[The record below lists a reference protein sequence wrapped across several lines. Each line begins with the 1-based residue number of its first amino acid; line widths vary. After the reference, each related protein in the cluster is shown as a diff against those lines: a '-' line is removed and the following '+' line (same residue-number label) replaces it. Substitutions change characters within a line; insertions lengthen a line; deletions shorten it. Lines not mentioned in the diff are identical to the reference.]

1 MYFCFSIRDIVR
13 EELEPTLEGVDVDG
27 CWSMWDMCAMLEYV
41 SIITDLTIPVQKRD
55 VKRNE
60 RESATIGV
68 ATAVGIDNKSID

>member
-1 MYFCFSIRDIVR
+1 
-13 EELEPTLEGVDVDG
+13 
-27 CWSMWDMCAMLEYV
+27 MWDMCAMLEYV